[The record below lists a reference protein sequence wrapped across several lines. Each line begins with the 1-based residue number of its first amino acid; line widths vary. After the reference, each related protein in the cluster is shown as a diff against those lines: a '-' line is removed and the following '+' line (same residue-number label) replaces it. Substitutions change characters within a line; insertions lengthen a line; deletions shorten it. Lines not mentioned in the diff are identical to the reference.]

1 MATTTSTI
9 TTATAVTAATT
20 KRHTKPTLQRKSTT
34 PLQPPRSNSH
44 ERRMLKNGPTDEP
57 PYIKLK
63 LLMPEPAADHG
74 EDPAA
79 RVEEVQFFNYLLFR
93 NRMNKDWR
101 TIAVFSA
108 FDEDMGPPLSPLG
121 GQFDQQDDYGG
132 ECEGRRTLVETPD
145 DDDDDESSIS
155 APPDGA

>member
-1 MATTTSTI
+1 MTTTTSTI
-9 TTATAVTAATT
+9 TTATAVTAVKT
-20 KRHTKPTLQRKSTT
+20 KRHTNPMLQRKSTT

-44 ERRMLKNGPTDEP
+44 ERRMSKNGPSDEP

-79 RVEEVQFFNYLLFR
+79 RIEEVQFFNHLLFS

-101 TIAVFSA
+101 TISVFSD
-108 FDEDMGPPLSPLG
+108 FDEDMGPPLSPLEE
-121 GQFDQQDDYGG
+121 QFDEQ
-132 ECEGRRTLVETPD
+132 D
-145 DDDDDESSIS
+145 DDDYESSIS
-155 APPDGA
+155 APPDRA

>member
-1 MATTTSTI
+1 MTTTTSTL
-9 TTATAVTAATT
+9 TPTAVTAVTT
-20 KRHTKPTLQRKSTT
+20 KRQTKPTLQRKST

-44 ERRMLKNGPTDEP
+44 ERRNKQPIDEL
-57 PYIKLK
+57 PYIK

-101 TIAVFSA
+101 TISVFSD
-108 FDEDMGPPLSPLG
+108 FDEDMGPPLSPLD
-121 GQFDQQDDYGG
+121 GQFDQQDD
-132 ECEGRRTLVETPD
+132 D
-145 DDDDDESSIS
+145 DYESSIS
-155 APPDGA
+155 APPDKA